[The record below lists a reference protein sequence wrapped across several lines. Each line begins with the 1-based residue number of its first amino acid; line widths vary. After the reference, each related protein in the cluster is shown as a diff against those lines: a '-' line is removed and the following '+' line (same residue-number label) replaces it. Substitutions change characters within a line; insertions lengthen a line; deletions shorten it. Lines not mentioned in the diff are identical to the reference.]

1 MVWRN
6 GYIPESDLVI
16 FRRGRNATDGDWYW
30 GLTPATYA
38 RHLALVARAKARTGR
53 TLEPGDGWSTYRP
66 YAAQVIARRIHGI
79 YAAVEGTSSHGG
91 YWEGRETLAV
101 DYSNWSWVYG
111 GDRAAFYDDCR
122 AVGLTPGMIE
132 PRRGYPDEPWH
143 VIDMNPRSGAP
154 ASSNATPFEEDD
166 MYANDPELR
175 ARLDQIVEFIGAN
188 FVGLTGKVGGEGDQ
202 TRKHVDARINDL
214 AGWTR
219 DDAQAT
225 RAAIAGLAVA
235 GTDPVKIAEAI
246 VPLIPKGASAK
257 DVADEIARRMAS

>member
-1 MVWRN
+1 
-6 GYIPESDLVI
+6 
-16 FRRGRNATDGDWYW
+16 
-30 GLTPATYA
+30 
-38 RHLALVARAKARTGR
+38 LVARAKARTGR

-79 YAAVEGTSSHGG
+79 YAATPGTSSHGG
-91 YWEGRETLAV
+91 FWEGRETLAI

-132 PRRGYPDEPWH
+132 PRRGYPEEPWH

-166 MYANDPELR
+166 MYANDPGLQ
-175 ARLDQIVEFIGAN
+175 ARLDQIVGW
-188 FVGLTGKVGGEGDQ
+188 Q
-202 TRKHVDARINDL
+202 DARINDL
-214 AGWTR
+214 AGLIVANFEGLTKLIQAEGDEQVAAARASIAEARDQLAGWTR
-219 DDAQAT
+219 DDANSLRGQINA
-225 RAAIAGLAVA
+225 LSVA

-246 VPLIPKGASAK
+246 VPLIPKGAPAK